1 MKKLPP
7 TLLLALA
14 VEIIATSTF
23 VVWRVTHS
31 LLTDIV
37 SLSMAWE
44 GASLVTYVLAIAGL
58 LEMARR
64 TTGRESLGLRISAA
78 GFGVGIVIMGFWQA
92 VVFVQPQWDGST
104 FQLLSQWGVFAANAA
119 PLAGLIIATS
129 LRHRTA
135 ALVGAGVL
143 VVAAPVPPLARII
156 YGWITSWQTSIV
168 VEHSLHAGVVV
179 TMLVLAARVAGGD
192 APRDP
197 DAATLGLRTIGTAIW
212 LRIIGA
218 LTLAGLT
225 VMLLLGRASDGSAG
239 ILKLATMS
247 YAVVGIIA
255 MIMLAR
261 GALGAV
267 RSGIADLPRA
277 PFVASAAGTLWCLG
291 IALYKLPYEYRAL
304 YGSHDAYGLATH
316 TEDVPQALSV
326 AMPLVSLAAIAI
338 VATAISGFAARRGLD
353 QLRAE
358 AQGKGTAFVVL
369 MLVSIAV
376 QSWLLPDAGSL
387 GSFAMFT
394 LAAAVAALV
403 ATVQMARLCTLAA
416 DSLHA
421 EPPLPKATVL

>member
-7 TLLLALA
+7 TLLLAFG
-14 VEIIATSTF
+14 VELVATLPF

-31 LLTDIV
+31 LDTDAV
-37 SLSMAWE
+37 RLSMAWE

-64 TTGRESLGLRISAA
+64 TTGRESVGLRITAA
-78 GFGVGIVIMGFWQA
+78 GFGVGIAIMGFWQA

-119 PLAGLIIATS
+119 PLVGLIVATS
-129 LRHRTA
+129 QRHRTA
-135 ALVGAGVL
+135 ALIGAGAL
-143 VVAAPVPPLARII
+143 LVAAPVPPLARII
-156 YGWITSWQTSIV
+156 YGWISSWQMSIV
-168 VEHSLHAGVVV
+168 VEHSLHAGIVV
-179 TMLVLAARVAGGD
+179 TMLVLAARLTGGE
-192 APRDP
+192 APREP
-197 DAATLGLRTIGTAIW
+197 DAATAGLRTIAAAVW

-225 VMLLLGRASDGSAG
+225 VMLLLGRPSDGSAG

-247 YAVVGIIA
+247 YAVVSIIA
-255 MIMLAR
+255 MMMLAR

-267 RSGIADLPRA
+267 RSGIADLPRV

-291 IALYKLPYEYRAL
+291 VALYQLPYVYRAL
-304 YGSHDAYGLATH
+304 YGSHDVYGLATH
-316 TEDVPQALSV
+316 TQDIPQALSL
-326 AMPLVSLAAIAI
+326 AAPLVLLGAIAI

-358 AQGKGTAFVVL
+358 AQAKGTAFFVL
-369 MLVSIAV
+369 VLLSIAV

-387 GSFAMFT
+387 GSFGMFT

-403 ATVQMARLCTLAA
+403 GTIQMARLCTLAA
-416 DSLHA
+416 DSLHT
-421 EPPLPKATVL
+421 EPPLPKATVV

>member
-7 TLLLALA
+7 ALLLALA

-31 LLTDIV
+31 LTTDV
-37 SLSMAWE
+37 VRLSMVWE

-58 LEMARR
+58 LEMARG
-64 TTGRESLGLRISAA
+64 TTGRESLGLRITAA
-78 GFGVGIVIMGFWQA
+78 GFGVGIVILGFWQA
-92 VVFVQPQWDGST
+92 VVFTQPQWDGRT
-104 FQLLSQWGVFAANAA
+104 FQLFSQWGGFAANSV
-119 PLAGLIIATS
+119 PLAGLILAAS

-143 VVAAPVPPLARII
+143 LVAAPVPPLAKIL
-156 YGWITSWQTSIV
+156 YGWVTSWQMSIIV
-168 VEHSLHAGVVV
+168 DHVLHLGVVV
-179 TMLVLAARVAGGD
+179 TMLVLAVRLAGGN

-197 DAATLGLRTIGTAIW
+197 DAATIGLRTIGTAIW
-212 LRIIGA
+212 LRVIGA

-225 VMLLLGRASDGSAG
+225 VMLVLGRPSDASAG
-239 ILKLATMS
+239 ILKLGTMS
-247 YAVVGIIA
+247 FAVVNVIS

-261 GALGAV
+261 GALGAA
-267 RSGIADLPRA
+267 RSGIADLPRV

-291 IALYKLPYEYRAL
+291 VALYQLPFEYRAL
-304 YGSHDAYGLATH
+304 YGSHVGMASDTQ
-316 TEDVPQALSV
+316 DVLQALSIAV
-326 AMPLVSLAAIAI
+326 PLVALGAIAV

-369 MLVSIAV
+369 MLVSIGV

-387 GSFAMFT
+387 GSFGMFT
-394 LAAAVAALV
+394 IAAAVAALV

-416 DSLHA
+416 DSLHT
-421 EPPLPKATVL
+421 EPPLPKATVI